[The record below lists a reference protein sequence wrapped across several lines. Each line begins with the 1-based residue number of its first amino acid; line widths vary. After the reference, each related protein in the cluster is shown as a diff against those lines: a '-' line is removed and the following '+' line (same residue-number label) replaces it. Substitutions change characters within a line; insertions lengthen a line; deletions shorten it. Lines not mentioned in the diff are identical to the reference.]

1 MNVQFPGLG
10 FSVDVNPVVFEIG
23 GLSVHWYGVI
33 IASGFLLAVIYA
45 LTSAKKF
52 FLNSDK
58 LFDAVLLGVV
68 TGIVGARL
76 YYVLF
81 YPTVNGPN
89 PYFQD
94 PVKILYIWEGGLAIY
109 GGVIGGLLGGILMAK
124 IRKINILAMLDLG
137 VLGFLIGQGIG
148 RWGNFIN
155 QEAFGVETSLPWGML
170 SQNTI
175 RAGFEGRCTPVSSM
189 NRCGACWA
197 LCCCTSSAANGA
209 SMTVRFSCCTS
220 SGMAWSVLWWRAF
233 GPTAST
239 SPVSICACLR
249 CSPPPPPL
257 WALSF

>member
-1 MNVQFPGLG
+1 MYGKTLSALNSPDNLSNLLAALGFAGRELFRYIDCVAEATPQSVEKRLERQLLRNTAPFRWCPPWRNNPSGPATGPLSHLRRGTGAGSFCYRNKGRKGTFSAGALEGVPDAAAYRKSEEGVFMNVQFPGLG

-94 PVKILYIWEGGLAIY
+94 PVKILYIWEEDSPSTA
-109 GGVIGGLLGGILMAK
+109 A
-124 IRKINILAMLDLG
+124 
-137 VLGFLIGQGIG
+137 
-148 RWGNFIN
+148 
-155 QEAFGVETSLPWGML
+155 
-170 SQNTI
+170 
-175 RAGFEGRCTPVSSM
+175 
-189 NRCGACWA
+189 
-197 LCCCTSSAANGA
+197 SSADCSA
-209 SMTVRFSCCTS
+209 
-220 SGMAWSVLWWRAF
+220 AF
-233 GPTAST
+233 
-239 SPVSICACLR
+239 
-249 CSPPPPPL
+249 
-257 WALSF
+257 